1 MLAVAEAAR
10 NVACTGAEPIGATNN
25 LNFGNPERPEIM
37 WQFGEAVRG
46 IGDACRAFEV
56 PITGGNVSLY
66 NETEGRAIYPTPVLG
81 VVGLIEDA
89 SRTCTRTFKQGGAT
103 VILLG
108 ENRGELGGSEYLA
121 RLHGTVQG
129 MPPTLDL
136 DGERALQRL
145 VVQLIRAGALQS
157 AHDCAEG
164 GLAIAVAEC
173 TFDSGGIGVTVDL
186 PAAGQAGDFQAVAT
200 LFGESASRI
209 VVSVMPEHLEAVAA
223 AARAAGVPCRVIGA
237 TGGDHIRLAV
247 DGSEVVQTP
256 VAAAE
261 TAWATVIERTMAR
274 RGDASR

>member
-1 MLAVAEAAR
+1 
-10 NVACTGAEPIGATNN
+10 
-25 LNFGNPERPEIM
+25 M

-89 SRTCTRTFKQGGAT
+89 SRTCTRTFKGPGAM
-103 VILLG
+103 VMLLG
-108 ENRGELGGSEYLA
+108 ENHGELGGSEYLA
-121 RLHGTVQG
+121 RLHGIVRG
-129 MPPTLDL
+129 MPPALDL
-136 DGERALQRL
+136 GRERALQRL
-145 VVQLIRAGALQS
+145 VIQLIREGVLQS

-164 GLAIAVAEC
+164 GLAVAVAEC
-173 TFDSGGIGVTVDL
+173 AFDSGGIGVTMDV
-186 PAAGQAGDFQAVAT
+186 PAAGPTGEFQAVAT

-209 VVSVMPEHLEAVAA
+209 VVSALPERLDAVVDAA
-223 AARAAGVPCRVIGA
+223 KAAGVPCRVIGA

-274 RGDASR
+274 RGDARR